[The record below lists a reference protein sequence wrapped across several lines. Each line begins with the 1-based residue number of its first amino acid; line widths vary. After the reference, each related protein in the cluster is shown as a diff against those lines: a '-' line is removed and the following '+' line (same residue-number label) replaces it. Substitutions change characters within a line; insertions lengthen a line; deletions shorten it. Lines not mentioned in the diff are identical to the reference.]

1 MKTYLTPP
9 KRSAP
14 FDVEP
19 AFYEPAKLWLYGNV
33 KLLKADLA
41 CVDRC
46 FGEPIH
52 APDELDRISNDAMNL
67 VLESKVLVAGV
78 HNIAHQ
84 RAAVVPLRWGA
95 PRILVFSGGF
105 HVHLGNDLSN
115 EPFRAAKLWRRQF
128 DPQTDLVVSRRA
140 PNRLPTFSKHNPTV
154 DRLIEKVAKRDFL
167 GCLFGHPEL

>member
-1 MKTYLTPP
+1 MKTHLTLP

-19 AFYEPAKLWLYGNV
+19 SFYEPAKLWLFGNV
-33 KLLKADLA
+33 KLLRAELA

-105 HVHLGNDLSN
+105 NVHLGDDLSN

-154 DRLIEKVAKRDFL
+154 DRLIEKVVKRDFL
-167 GCLFGHPEL
+167 GCLFGNPEF